1 MSNENNM
8 ALESIS
14 LAKKALAEAQSI
26 TDVLKVRDAAV
37 AANAWATAR
46 GAEEAAQMA
55 MELKLRAERK
65 AGEFIIEYKDQGLIK
80 PGNPQWGHHDS
91 IVKLSDLGVDK
102 NESKRWQRM
111 ASIPE
116 ERFEDYIERAK
127 VKTQSA
133 LLAVAREIHQEI
145 EAEVQGAELRN
156 SEVKAHIKNCHYQ
169 ALVQELGLDSVDLLI
184 TDPPYMTDVE
194 NFDDFVYTWINQV
207 LPCIKDTGQAYIF
220 TGAYYDELKTYINI
234 LDFNQGE
241 RFTKQILVWEY
252 RNTLGP
258 QPKTQYKQ
266 NWQAIFYLRGP
277 QAPNINTDVLTELFS
292 VQPFNAPD
300 ARHEQTYHIWEKP
313 LDLATQ
319 LIKHGSKI
327 NDFIFDPF
335 AGTGTFLIAAA
346 KLGRKNIGCDIDSN
360 MIELA
365 KKRGCVTF
373 DG

>member
-8 ALESIS
+8 ALENIS

-55 MELKLRAERK
+55 MELKLRSERK
-65 AGEFIIEYKDQGLIK
+65 AGEFIVEYKEQEIIGRGIK
-80 PGNPQWGHHDS
+80 S
-91 IVKLSDLGVDK
+91 VTLTDLGVDH
-102 NESKRWQRM
+102 NESKRWQRI

-116 ERFEDYIERAK
+116 ERFEDYLERAK
-127 VKTQSA
+127 VKTQNA

-145 EAEVQGAELRN
+145 EAEVQSAELRN
-156 SEVKAHIKNCHYQ
+156 SEVKAYIKNCHYQ
-169 ALVQELGLDSVDLLI
+169 ALVQELGRDSVDLLI

-194 NFDDFVYTWINQV
+194 NFDDFVYTWLNQV
-207 LPCIKDTGQAYIF
+207 LPCLKDTGQAYIF
-220 TGAYYDELKTYINI
+220 TGAYYNELKTYINV

-277 QAPNINTDVLTELFS
+277 QAPDINTDVLTELFS
-292 VQPFNAPD
+292 VQEFNMPGMLGQSI
-300 ARHEQTYHIWEKP
+300 RHHQWEKP
-313 LDLATQ
+313 LDLAEQ
-319 LIKHGSKI
+319 LIRHGSSP
-327 NDFIFDPF
+327 DAFVFDPF
-335 AGTGTFLIAAA
+335 VGSGTFLIAAA
-346 KLGRKNIGCDIDSN
+346 KLGRKNIGSEIDLETVKTAES
-360 MIELA
+360 
-365 KKRGCVTF
+365 RGCILT
-373 DG
+373 